1 MKPCLHVVGAG
12 LAGLAAA
19 WAATKAG
26 HRVIVHEAAGHAGGR
41 CRSFADP
48 RLDRVVDNGSHM
60 VLGVNRAVLGLAR
73 QVGATLSPLPPRI
86 DFMDLRDGQRWRVS
100 PFRLPVGWREAL
112 AALVPDD
119 GRTVFQVLGRTA
131 GFRRFWHPLCLAV
144 LNTPPQN
151 ACAALFARVLRKIL
165 LAGPKGLRGHLFPS
179 GLSAD
184 LVEPILARLR
194 QGGTEIRFRQRLTAV
209 SQHRLTF
216 EQAVENLAIDDKVV
230 LALPPWAVDEVLG
243 TEYRFPTKTI
253 ANIHFRLPLPVRL
266 DAPLGLVGGQAQWLF
281 VRGDVASVTISAA
294 PGHVEAASVW
304 AEIAPILA
312 CPAALPPHRV
322 IMERRATLR
331 HDTATLARRPGPTTE
346 IPGVFLAGDWLASP
360 WPCTLESAV
369 SSGLAAARLA
379 LGRDDLRFS

>member
-1 MKPCLHVVGAG
+1 MSPRLHVVGAG

-19 WAATKAG
+19 WAAAKAG
-26 HRVIVHEAAGHAGGR
+26 YRVTLHEAAGHAGGR

-48 RLDRVVDNGSHM
+48 KLDRVVDNGSHM
-60 VLGVNRAVLGLAR
+60 VLGINRSVLGLAR
-73 QVGATLSPLPPRI
+73 QVGATLSPLPPQV
-86 DFMDLRDGQRWRVS
+86 DFMDLHDGQRWRVS

-112 AALVPDD
+112 AALAPNT
-119 GRTVFQVLGRTA
+119 GRTVSQVLGRTA
-131 GFRRFWHPLCLAV
+131 GFRRFWHPLCLAL
-144 LNTPPQN
+144 LNTPPEN
-151 ACAALFARVLRKIL
+151 ACAALFARVLRAIL
-165 LAGPKGLRGHLFPS
+165 LAGPSGLRGYRFPS

-184 LVEPILARLR
+184 LVDPILARLR
-194 QGGTEIRFRQRLTAV
+194 QGGTEIRFHQRLTTIR
-209 SQHRLTF
+209 QHQLTF
-216 EQAVENLAIDDKVV
+216 GQAIEDIGPDDKVV

-243 TEYRFPTKTI
+243 TQYRFLTETI

-294 PGHVEAASVW
+294 PAQVDPARVW
-304 AEIAPILA
+304 MEIAPILA

-331 HDTATLARRPGPTTE
+331 HDGATLARRPGPTTE

-369 SSGLAAARLA
+369 FSGLAATRLA